1 MKKFILIIIW
11 TAFHLSIEAENNKVL
26 NYLIP
31 VKTDQL
37 ENKITSTFGESRGD
51 HFHNGLDISSANEPV
66 LAMADGKVL
75 YSRYTEDH
83 PFEDELGTGN
93 SVWLDHGSG
102 NFTAYYH
109 LKDGRISKL
118 LKPDGIK
125 AGDKI
130 GITGNSGHSSGA
142 HLHFVVLR
150 KHGLEILD
158 PMKFLSPIPDN
169 SAPEISSLLVHVNGK
184 FTNINDGDNINLS
197 KEFPFTIS
205 IVDAGEKKSQRR
217 GITRVQYFLNGEALR
232 SADFSALQ
240 YSASE
245 WKNPDGFSFTNLY
258 YKDQYL
264 IGNLNL
270 KSGEN
275 TIKVVAWDFRGNV
288 NERSFTFYVSRI

>member
-158 PMKFLSPIPDN
+158 PMKFLSPIPDS

-205 IVDAGEKKSQRR
+205 IVDAGEK
-217 GITRVQYFLNGEALR
+217 
-232 SADFSALQ
+232 
-240 YSASE
+240 
-245 WKNPDGFSFTNLY
+245 
-258 YKDQYL
+258 
-264 IGNLNL
+264 NL
-270 KSGEN
+270 KEGELLEFN
-275 TIKVVAWDFRGNV
+275 IF
-288 NERSFTFYVSRI
+288 

>member
-1 MKKFILIIIW
+1 MKKFLLIIIW
-11 TAFHLSIEAENNKVL
+11 TAFHLSMEAENNKVL
-26 NYLIP
+26 NYLVP

-150 KHGLEILD
+150 KYGLEILD
-158 PMKFLSPIPDN
+158 PMKFLSPIPDS

-184 FTNINDGDNINLS
+184 LTNINDGDNINLS

-205 IVDAGEKKSQRR
+205 IIDAGEKKSQRR
-217 GITRVQYFLNGEALR
+217 GITKVQYFLNGEALR

>member
-1 MKKFILIIIW
+1 MKRFLLIIVW
-11 TAFHLSIEAENNKVL
+11 TAFHLSMKAENNKVL
-26 NYLIP
+26 IYLVP

-75 YSRYTEDH
+75 YSRYAEDH

-109 LKDGRISKL
+109 LKDSRISKL

-125 AGDKI
+125 TGDKI
-130 GITGNSGHSSGA
+130 GVTGNSGHSSGA

-150 KHGLEILD
+150 KYGLEILD

-217 GITRVQYFLNGEALR
+217 GITRVQYFLNGEVLR

-240 YSASE
+240 YSNSE

-275 TIKVVAWDFRGNV
+275 TIKVVAWDFKGNV

>member
-125 AGDKI
+125 AGNKI

-158 PMKFLSPIPDN
+158 PMKFLSPIPDS

>member
-1 MKKFILIIIW
+1 M
-11 TAFHLSIEAENNKVL
+11 EAENNKVL
-26 NYLIP
+26 IYLVP

-75 YSRYTEDH
+75 YSRYAEDH

-102 NFTAYYH
+102 NLTAYYH
-109 LKDGRISKL
+109 LKDSRISKL

-130 GITGNSGHSSGA
+130 GVTGNSGHSSGA

-150 KHGLEILD
+150 KYGLEILD

-169 SAPEISSLLVHVNGK
+169 SAPEISSLLIHVNGK

-217 GITRVQYFLNGEALR
+217 GITRVQYFLNGEVLR

-240 YSASE
+240 YSNSE

-275 TIKVVAWDFRGNV
+275 TIKVVAWDFKGNV
-288 NERSFTFYVSRI
+288 NERSFTFYVSRL

>member
-1 MKKFILIIIW
+1 MKRFLFIVLW
-11 TAFHLSIEAENNKVL
+11 TAFHLSMEAENNKVI
-26 NYLIP
+26 NYLVP

-51 HFHNGLDISSANEPV
+51 HFHNGMDISSANEPV
-66 LAMADGKVL
+66 LAMADAKVL
-75 YSRYTEDH
+75 YSRYVEDH

-118 LKPDGIK
+118 LKSDPIS
-125 AGDKI
+125 AGEKI
-130 GITGNSGHSSGA
+130 GVTGNSGHSSGA

-150 KHGLEILD
+150 KYGLEILD
-158 PMKFLSPIPDN
+158 PMKFLSPIPD
-169 SAPEISSLLVHVNGK
+169 SADPEISSLLVHVNGK
-184 FTNINDGDNINLS
+184 FTNINDGDNVNLS
-197 KEFPFTIS
+197 REFPFTVS

-217 GITRVQYFLNGEALR
+217 GVTKVQYFLNGEALR

-245 WKNPDGFSFTNLY
+245 WKNPNGLSFADLY

-264 IGNLNL
+264 VGNLNL

-275 TIKVVAWDFRGNV
+275 TIKVVAWDFRGNR
-288 NERSFTFYVSRI
+288 NERSFAFYVTRL

>member
-1 MKKFILIIIW
+1 M
-11 TAFHLSIEAENNKVL
+11 EAENNKVL
-26 NYLIP
+26 NYLVP

-118 LKPDGIK
+118 LKSDGIK

-150 KHGLEILD
+150 KYGLEILD
-158 PMKFLSPIPDN
+158 PMKFLSPIPDS

-184 FTNINDGDNINLS
+184 LTNINDGDNINLS

-205 IVDAGEKKSQRR
+205 IIDAGEKKSQRR
-217 GITRVQYFLNGEALR
+217 GITKVQYFLNGETLQ

-264 IGNLNL
+264 VGNLNL

-288 NERSFTFYVSRI
+288 SERSFTFYVSRI

>member
-1 MKKFILIIIW
+1 MKKFLLIIIW
-11 TAFHLSIEAENNKVL
+11 TAFHLSMEAENNKVL
-26 NYLIP
+26 NYLVP

-150 KHGLEILD
+150 KYGLEILD
-158 PMKFLSPIPDN
+158 PMKFLSPIPDS

-205 IVDAGEKKSQRR
+205 IIDAGEKKSQRR
-217 GITRVQYFLNGEALR
+217 GITKVQYFLNGETLQ

-245 WKNPDGFSFTNLY
+245 WKNLDGFSFTNLY

-264 IGNLNL
+264 VGNLNL

-275 TIKVVAWDFRGNV
+275 TIKVMAWDFRGNV
-288 NERSFTFYVSRI
+288 SERSFTFYVSRI

>member
-1 MKKFILIIIW
+1 MKKFLLIIIW
-11 TAFHLSIEAENNKVL
+11 TAFHLSMEAENNKVL
-26 NYLIP
+26 NYLVP

-150 KHGLEILD
+150 KYGLEILD
-158 PMKFLSPIPDN
+158 PMKFLSPIPDS

-205 IVDAGEKKSQRR
+205 IIDAGEKKSQRR
-217 GITRVQYFLNGEALR
+217 GITKVQYFLNGETLQ

-264 IGNLNL
+264 VGNLNL

-275 TIKVVAWDFRGNV
+275 TIKVMAWDFRGNV
-288 NERSFTFYVSRI
+288 SERSFTFYVSRI

>member
-158 PMKFLSPIPDN
+158 PMKFLSPISDS

>member
-158 PMKFLSPIPDN
+158 PMKFLSPIPDS

>member
-158 PMKFLSPIPDN
+158 PMKFLSPIPDS
-169 SAPEISSLLVHVNGK
+169 SAPEISSLLIHVNGK

>member
-75 YSRYTEDH
+75 YSRYMEDH

-158 PMKFLSPIPDN
+158 PMKFLSPIPDS

>member
-1 MKKFILIIIW
+1 MKRFLLIAVW
-11 TAFHLSIEAENNKVL
+11 TAFHLSMEAENNKVI
-26 NYLIP
+26 NYLVP

-51 HFHNGLDISSANEPV
+51 HFHNGMDISSMNESV

-75 YSRYTEDH
+75 YSRYAEDH

-118 LKPDGIK
+118 LKPDLIK

-130 GITGNSGHSSGA
+130 GVTGNSGHSSGA

-158 PMKFLSPIPDN
+158 PLKFLSPIPD
-169 SAPEISSLLVHVNGK
+169 SAVPEISSLLVHVNGK

-197 KEFPFTIS
+197 KEFPFTVS

-217 GITRVQYFLNGEALR
+217 GITKVQYFLNGEALR
-232 SADFSALQ
+232 SADFGALQ
-240 YSASE
+240 YSTSE
-245 WKNPDGFSFTNLY
+245 WKNPDGYSFTSLY
-258 YKDQYL
+258 HKDQYL

-288 NERSFTFYVSRI
+288 NERSFTFYVSRL

>member
-158 PMKFLSPIPDN
+158 PMKFLSPIPDS

-232 SADFSALQ
+232 STDFSALQ

>member
-158 PMKFLSPIPDN
+158 PMKFLSPIPDS

-205 IVDAGEKKSQRR
+205 IIDAGEKKSQRR

>member
-1 MKKFILIIIW
+1 MKKFLLIIIW
-11 TAFHLSIEAENNKVL
+11 TTFHLSIEAENNKVL

-51 HFHNGLDISSANEPV
+51 HFHNGLDISSVNEPV

-158 PMKFLSPIPDN
+158 PMKFFSPIPDS

-217 GITRVQYFLNGEALR
+217 GISRVQYFLNGEALR

-288 NERSFTFYVSRI
+288 NERSFAFYVSRI

>member
-1 MKKFILIIIW
+1 M
-11 TAFHLSIEAENNKVL
+11 EAENNKVL
-26 NYLIP
+26 IYLVP

-66 LAMADGKVL
+66 FAMADGKVL
-75 YSRYTEDH
+75 YSRYAEDH

-109 LKDGRISKL
+109 LKDSRISKL

-130 GITGNSGHSSGA
+130 GVTGNSGHSSGA

-150 KHGLEILD
+150 KYGLEILD

-169 SAPEISSLLVHVNGK
+169 SAPEISSLLIHVNGK

-217 GITRVQYFLNGEALR
+217 GITRVQYFLNGEVLR

-240 YSASE
+240 YSNSE

-275 TIKVVAWDFRGNV
+275 TIKVVAWDFKGNV
-288 NERSFTFYVSRI
+288 NERSFTFYVSRL

>member
-93 SVWLDHGSG
+93 SVWLNHGSG

-158 PMKFLSPIPDN
+158 PMKFLSPISDS

>member
-1 MKKFILIIIW
+1 MKRFLLIIVW
-11 TAFHLSIEAENNKVL
+11 TAFHLSMEAENNKVL
-26 NYLIP
+26 IYIVP

-75 YSRYTEDH
+75 YSRYAEDH

-109 LKDGRISKL
+109 LKDSRISKL

-130 GITGNSGHSSGA
+130 GVTGNSGHSSGA

-150 KHGLEILD
+150 KYGLEILD

-169 SAPEISSLLVHVNGK
+169 SAPEISSLLIHVNGK

-217 GITRVQYFLNGEALR
+217 GITRVQYFLNGEVLR

-240 YSASE
+240 YSNSE

-275 TIKVVAWDFRGNV
+275 TIKVVAWDFKGNV

>member
-1 MKKFILIIIW
+1 MKKFLLIIIW
-11 TAFHLSIEAENNKVL
+11 TAFHLSMEAENNKVL
-26 NYLIP
+26 NYLVP

-150 KHGLEILD
+150 KYGLEILD
-158 PMKFLSPIPDN
+158 PMKFLSPIPDS

-184 FTNINDGDNINLS
+184 LTNINDGDNINLS

-205 IVDAGEKKSQRR
+205 IIDAGEKKSQRR
-217 GITRVQYFLNGEALR
+217 GITKVQYFLNGETLQ

-264 IGNLNL
+264 VGNLNL

-288 NERSFTFYVSRI
+288 SERSFTFYVSRI

>member
-1 MKKFILIIIW
+1 MKRFLLIIVW
-11 TAFHLSIEAENNKVL
+11 TAFHLSMEAENNKVL
-26 NYLIP
+26 IYIVP

-75 YSRYTEDH
+75 YSRYAEDH

-109 LKDGRISKL
+109 LKDSRISKL

-125 AGDKI
+125 TGDKI
-130 GITGNSGHSSGA
+130 GVTGNSGHSSGA

-150 KHGLEILD
+150 KYGLEILD

-205 IVDAGEKKSQRR
+205 IVDAGEKNLREGGLLEFNIFKRGSPAIRR
-217 GITRVQYFLNGEALR
+217 F
-232 SADFSALQ
+232 
-240 YSASE
+240 
-245 WKNPDGFSFTNLY
+245 
-258 YKDQYL
+258 
-264 IGNLNL
+264 
-270 KSGEN
+270 
-275 TIKVVAWDFRGNV
+275 
-288 NERSFTFYVSRI
+288 

>member
-1 MKKFILIIIW
+1 MKRFLLIIVW
-11 TAFHLSIEAENNKVL
+11 TAFHLSMEAENNKVL
-26 NYLIP
+26 IYLVP

-75 YSRYTEDH
+75 YSRYAEDH

-109 LKDGRISKL
+109 LKDSRISKL
-118 LKPDGIK
+118 LRPDGIK

-130 GITGNSGHSSGA
+130 GVTGNSGHSSGA

-150 KHGLEILD
+150 KYGLEILD

-169 SAPEISSLLVHVNGK
+169 SAPEISSLLIHVNGK

-217 GITRVQYFLNGEALR
+217 GITRVQYFLNGEVLR

-240 YSASE
+240 YSNSE

-275 TIKVVAWDFRGNV
+275 TIKVVAWDFKGNV
-288 NERSFTFYVSRI
+288 NERSFTFYVSRL

>member
-1 MKKFILIIIW
+1 MKRFLLIIVW
-11 TAFHLSIEAENNKVL
+11 TAFHLSMEAENNKVL
-26 NYLIP
+26 IYLVP

-75 YSRYTEDH
+75 YSRYAEDH

-109 LKDGRISKL
+109 LKDSRISKL

-130 GITGNSGHSSGA
+130 GVTGNSGHSSGA

-150 KHGLEILD
+150 KYGLEILD
-158 PMKFLSPIPDN
+158 PMKFLSPIQDN
-169 SAPEISSLLVHVNGK
+169 SAPEISSLLIHVNGK

-217 GITRVQYFLNGEALR
+217 GITRVQYFLNGEVLR

-240 YSASE
+240 YSNSE

-275 TIKVVAWDFRGNV
+275 TIKVVAWDFKGNV
-288 NERSFTFYVSRI
+288 NERSFTFYVSRL

>member
-1 MKKFILIIIW
+1 MKKFLLIIIW
-11 TAFHLSIEAENNKVL
+11 TTFHLSMEAENNKVL
-26 NYLIP
+26 NYLVP

-150 KHGLEILD
+150 KYGLEILD
-158 PMKFLSPIPDN
+158 PMKFLSPIPDS

-205 IVDAGEKKSQRR
+205 IIDAGEKKSQRR
-217 GITRVQYFLNGEALR
+217 GITKVQYFLNGETLQ

-264 IGNLNL
+264 VGNLNL

-275 TIKVVAWDFRGNV
+275 TIKVMAWDFRGNV
-288 NERSFTFYVSRI
+288 SERSFTFYVSRI

>member
-1 MKKFILIIIW
+1 MKRFLLIIVW
-11 TAFHLSIEAENNKVL
+11 TAFHLSMKAENNKVL
-26 NYLIP
+26 IYLVP

-66 LAMADGKVL
+66 LAMADGRVL
-75 YSRYTEDH
+75 YSRYAEDH

-109 LKDGRISKL
+109 LKDSRISKL

-130 GITGNSGHSSGA
+130 GVTGNSGHSSGA

-150 KHGLEILD
+150 KYGLEILD

-169 SAPEISSLLVHVNGK
+169 SAPEISSLLIHVNGK

-217 GITRVQYFLNGEALR
+217 GITRVQYFLNGEVLR

-240 YSASE
+240 YSNSE

-275 TIKVVAWDFRGNV
+275 TIKVVAWDFKGNV